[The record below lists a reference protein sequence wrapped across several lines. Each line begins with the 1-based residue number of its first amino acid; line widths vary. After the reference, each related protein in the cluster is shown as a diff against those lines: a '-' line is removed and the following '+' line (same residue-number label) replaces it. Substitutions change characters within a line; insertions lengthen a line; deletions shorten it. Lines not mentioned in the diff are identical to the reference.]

1 GSFMLVNT
9 SGRYLG
15 QKAHLLMPHL
25 KENDTHCIDFHYY
38 ISSKNPEASPGTLNV
53 YVKVNDGP
61 IGNPVWNTS
70 ITATWNRAE
79 LAISTF
85 WPNFYQVVFEVVTS
99 GHSGYVAIDEVK
111 VLGHPCTKTPHFL
124 RLQSV
129 EVNAGQFATFQ
140 CTANGGTDSSDRLW
154 LQGIYVRDAPLKDI
168 KVFNA
173 RRFVALFSVVNA
185 TKRDAGNYRCMIR
198 TEGGVGVSNYAEL
211 IVKEPPVP
219 IAPPQLSSV
228 GATYLWIQLN
238 ANSINGDGPIIQREV
253 EYRTSSGSW
262 YDIQPVD
269 STSYKIGH
277 LDPDTEYEI
286 SVLLTRPGEGGTGSP
301 GPALKTRTKCAD
313 PMRGPRRLEVV
324 EIKSRQITI
333 CWEPFGYNVT
343 RCHRYNLT
351 VHYRYQAGGQE
362 QVREEVSWD
371 TESSHPQHTITNL
384 SPYTNVSI
392 KLVLMNPEGR
402 KESQELVVQ
411 TDEDVPSAVPLESIQ
426 GSTFEEKIFLQWREP
441 VQTYGVITL
450 YEV

>member
-9 SGRYLG
+9 SGRFAG

-38 ISSKNPEASPGTLNV
+38 VSSKSGASPGTLNV

-61 IGNPVWNTS
+61 VGNPVWNTS
-70 ITATWNRAE
+70 ITATWSRAE

-85 WPNFYQVVFEVVTS
+85 WPNFYQVIFEVVTS

-154 LQGIYVRDAPLKDI
+154 LQVIPFFPNALISGERRESERNEKSEKFGLSISSLLDFILPL
-168 KVFNA
+168 N
-173 RRFVALFSVVNA
+173 S
-185 TKRDAGNYRCMIR
+185 
-198 TEGGVGVSNYAEL
+198 
-211 IVKEPPVP
+211 PPVP

-441 VQTYGVITL
+441 AQTYGVITL

>member
-9 SGRYLG
+9 SGRYAG

-38 ISSKNPEASPGTLNV
+38 VSSKSGASPGILNV

-61 IGNPVWNTS
+61 VGNPVWNTS
-70 ITATWNRAE
+70 TTATWNRAE

-140 CTANGGTDSSDRLW
+140 CTANGGTDSGDRLW
-154 LQGIYVRDAPLKDI
+154 LQVISCFPNAMISGKRRDSGRNH
-168 KVFNA
+168 V
-173 RRFVALFSVVNA
+173 VVTYCFS
-185 TKRDAGNYRCMIR
+185 
-198 TEGGVGVSNYAEL
+198 
-211 IVKEPPVP
+211 EPPVP

-441 VQTYGVITL
+441 AQTYGVITL

>member
-9 SGRYLG
+9 SGRFAG
-15 QKAHLLMPHL
+15 QKAHLLLPHL

-38 ISSKNPEASPGTLNV
+38 VSSKSGSSPGTLNI

-61 IGNPVWNTS
+61 LGNPVWNTS
-70 ITATWNRAE
+70 LTAAWNRAE

-99 GHSGYVAIDEVK
+99 GHPGYVAIDEVK

-154 LQGIYVRDAPLKDI
+154 LQVISVFPNALRPLGVMEFIALKGIPPP
-168 KVFNA
+168 
-173 RRFVALFSVVNA
+173 ALP
-185 TKRDAGNYRCMIR
+185 KYI
-198 TEGGVGVSNYAEL
+198 
-211 IVKEPPVP
+211 
-219 IAPPQLSSV
+219 LSSV
-228 GATYLWIQLN
+228 GSNLRGLLGFFYLKPCCEFPGHRDAPAPQHLPSLRWTLSSSSLSLLAWGAQNWTQDGRCFATERTTKIVSSRRHLTVELGFIGYVKFTDLDNLLLMLLTIILWIKKHTK
-238 ANSINGDGPIIQREV
+238 NSVGNF
-253 EYRTSSGSW
+253 
-262 YDIQPVD
+262 
-269 STSYKIGH
+269 
-277 LDPDTEYEI
+277 
-286 SVLLTRPGEGGTGSP
+286 
-301 GPALKTRTKCAD
+301 AD
-313 PMRGPRRLEVV
+313 PMRGPRKLEVV

-441 VQTYGVITL
+441 AQTYGVITL

>member
-9 SGRYLG
+9 SGRFAG

-38 ISSKNPEASPGTLNV
+38 VSSKSGASPGTLNV

-99 GHSGYVAIDEVK
+99 GHPGYVAIDEVK

-154 LQGIYVRDAPLKDI
+154 LQVISFFPSALRSGDKNEFTLKGISRKKCKCNHSFFFLT
-168 KVFNA
+168 
-173 RRFVALFSVVNA
+173 S
-185 TKRDAGNYRCMIR
+185 C
-198 TEGGVGVSNYAEL
+198 VS
-211 IVKEPPVP
+211 EPPVP

-441 VQTYGVITL
+441 AQTYGVITL

>member
-9 SGRYLG
+9 SGRFAG

-38 ISSKNPEASPGTLNV
+38 VSSKSGASPGTLNV

-140 CTANGGTDSSDRLW
+140 CTANGGTDSGDKLW
-154 LQGIYVRDAPLKDI
+154 LQVISFFPNALISGERRDSERNVKHEELWAVHFI
-168 KVFNA
+168 NI
-173 RRFVALFSVVNA
+173 RFFSA
-185 TKRDAGNYRCMIR
+185 F
-198 TEGGVGVSNYAEL
+198 EL
-211 IVKEPPVP
+211 LLYEPPVP

-441 VQTYGVITL
+441 AQTYGVITL

>member
-9 SGRYLG
+9 SGRYAG

-38 ISSKNPEASPGTLNV
+38 VSSKSGGASPGTLNV

-154 LQGIYVRDAPLKDI
+154 LQVNSVFPNALISGERRDTERNEKCEKYGLLVSSVLDFIVPL
-168 KVFNA
+168 NCC
-173 RRFVALFSVVNA
+173 RYS
-185 TKRDAGNYRCMIR
+185 
-198 TEGGVGVSNYAEL
+198 
-211 IVKEPPVP
+211 PPVP

-441 VQTYGVITL
+441 AQTYGVITL

>member
-9 SGRYLG
+9 SGRFAG
-15 QKAHLLMPHL
+15 QKAHLLLPHL

-38 ISSKNPEASPGTLNV
+38 VSSKSGSSPGTLNI

-99 GHSGYVAIDEVK
+99 GHPGYVAIDEVK

-154 LQGIYVRDAPLKDI
+154 LQVISPSFLPS
-168 KVFNA
+168 FLLS
-173 RRFVALFSVVNA
+173 FSLSLSLSLSLFLSLSFSLSLFFFLCLSV
-185 TKRDAGNYRCMIR
+185 
-198 TEGGVGVSNYAEL
+198 SL
-211 IVKEPPVP
+211 SHSLSHSFSLFLSFFLS
-219 IAPPQLSSV
+219 LSSV

-313 PMRGPRRLEVV
+313 PMRGPRKLEVV

-441 VQTYGVITL
+441 AQTYGVITL